1 MILDSTLKSL
11 QVLLGEPIST
21 ANCDVTASFGDYAGA
36 LFTPGASDTI
46 TNGTTVVTAVAAP
59 GASIQRLVNELRV
72 FNNDTIAHDITLEL
86 NNNGTIRVVEA
97 GTFAPGES
105 LVYTPAA
112 GAVSGSS
119 SVPEWNAGSVTAVN
133 PDNLVISS
141 QTLGIG
147 TNPTI
152 AGTVTATASI
162 QQQVERT
169 TTTASAGFVGEYISS
184 SIPSGSA
191 VALVTGTIANVGSIV
206 LGAGDWD
213 IGCELAL
220 TGAGA
225 TTINSVKAS
234 ISTTTVALSTT
245 PGLFSNLNLGG
256 VSLTTFGAD
265 PTVPIIGARVTAAA
279 TYFATMQVAFA
290 AGTLAAYGLLQA
302 RRR

>member
-36 LFTPGASDTI
+36 LFVPGASDTI
-46 TNGTTVVTAVAAP
+46 TNGTTAVTAVAAP
-59 GASIQRLVNELRV
+59 GAGMQRLVNELRV

-97 GTFAPGES
+97 GTFASGES
-105 LVYTPAA
+105 LVYTPSA
-112 GAVSGSS
+112 GAVAGGST
-119 SVPEWNAGSVTAVN
+119 VPEWNAGSVTAVN

-141 QTLGIG
+141 QTLSIAN
-147 TNPTI
+147 NPTI

-184 SIPSGSA
+184 SVPVGSA
-191 VALVTGTIANVGSIV
+191 VNLVTGTIANVGSVV

-213 IGCELAL
+213 ISAELAL

-225 TTINSVKAS
+225 TTVNSVKAS
-234 ISTTTVALSTT
+234 INTTSGTLATG
-245 PGLFSNLNLGG
+245 PGLFANLNLGG

-265 PTVPIIGARVTAAA
+265 PTVNVMGTRVTAAA
-279 TYFATMQVAFA
+279 TYFANVQVNFA
-290 AGTLAAYGLLQA
+290 AGTLQAYGLLQA